1 MEKNLTQGSILKNII
16 TFSLPFL
23 FSYFLQTLYGM
34 ADLFIAGQ
42 YNGAEVIT
50 AISVGSQIM
59 HMLTVIIVGLAAG
72 GSILISQAVGAKDE
86 KTASKVT
93 GNTITLFFILSVF
106 LTFILLISTKRIISL
121 VSTPKESIEQTFGYL
136 QICFTGIPFVIF
148 YNVIASMYR
157 GIGDSKSPMIFV
169 IIACTLNIILDFIF
183 VGLFGMQ
190 AKGAAVATVISQGVS
205 VIISLIA
212 IVKTK
217 AFRLHKDDFKL
228 ETKITS
234 RILKI
239 GLPVAFQEGFIQ
251 ISFIVITVI
260 ANRRGVNIAAAVG
273 IAEKIICFLFFS
285 RLIFSDKS
293 KTAL

>member
-16 TFSLPFL
+16 SFSLPFL

-93 GNTITLFFILSVF
+93 GNTITLFFVLSVF
-106 LTFILLISTKRIISL
+106 LTFILLISTKRIIRL

-148 YNVIASMYR
+148 Y
-157 GIGDSKSPMIFV
+157 
-169 IIACTLNIILDFIF
+169 
-183 VGLFGMQ
+183 
-190 AKGAAVATVISQGVS
+190 
-205 VIISLIA
+205 
-212 IVKTK
+212 
-217 AFRLHKDDFKL
+217 KL
-228 ETKITS
+228 
-234 RILKI
+234 L
-239 GLPVAFQEGFIQ
+239 
-251 ISFIVITVI
+251 
-260 ANRRGVNIAAAVG
+260 
-273 IAEKIICFLFFS
+273 
-285 RLIFSDKS
+285 
-293 KTAL
+293 